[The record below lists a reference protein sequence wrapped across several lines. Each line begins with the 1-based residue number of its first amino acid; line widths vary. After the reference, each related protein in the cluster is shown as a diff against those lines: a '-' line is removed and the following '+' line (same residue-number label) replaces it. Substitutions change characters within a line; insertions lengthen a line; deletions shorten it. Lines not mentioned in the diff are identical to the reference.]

1 MAAAGRIRM
10 IDYRNAVNTDG
21 DSLDEMARRVW
32 LATFAHSAPPGDIEA
47 YVANAYGPR
56 GMLRRHLADP
66 AYDFQIALKQGQ
78 VIGYCKVGPTF
89 FDGEVPT
96 ENTLHLHQLYVD
108 PAAHGSG
115 VAVHLLDWAYDVAQR
130 RGHHAILL
138 TVWEENHRARAFY
151 AKHGFVHVGDYAFKT
166 GGQIDR
172 DLIMRR
178 AL

>member
-1 MAAAGRIRM
+1 M

-21 DSLDEMARRVW
+21 QALDAMARRVW
-32 LATFAHSAPPGDIEA
+32 LATFGHSAPAKDIEA
-47 YVANAYGPR
+47 YVAHAYGPE

-66 AYDFQIALKQGQ
+66 AFDFQIALEGGV

-89 FDGEVPT
+89 FNGEVPT
-96 ENTLHLHQLYVD
+96 DGTLHLHQLYVD

-115 VAVHLLDWAYDVAQR
+115 VAADLLDWSCDLAR
-130 RGHHAILL
+130 RRSRNAILL

-151 AKHGFVHVGDYAFKT
+151 AKHGFSHIGDYAFKT

-178 AL
+178 EL

>member
-1 MAAAGRIRM
+1 M
-10 IDYRNAVNTDG
+10 IDYRDAVNTDG
-21 DSLDEMARRVW
+21 AALDAMARRVW
-32 LATFAHSAPPGDIEA
+32 LATFGHSAPAGDIEA
-47 YVANAYGPR
+47 YVAHAYGLE

-66 AYDFQIALKQGQ
+66 AYDFQIALKEGV

-89 FDGEVPT
+89 FVDEVPT
-96 ENTLHLHQLYVD
+96 EGTLHLHQLYVD
-108 PAAHGSG
+108 PAQHGSG
-115 VAVHLLDWAYDVAQR
+115 VAAHLLDWAAGKAR
-130 RGHHAILL
+130 RLGRGAILL

-178 AL
+178 EL